1 MNAFRISFSLLL
13 LSAAVN
19 VVVAQ
24 EKPTTE
30 VSPDDITQWV
40 KNLDADEYG
49 TRQSAQ
55 KKLEKAG
62 VAAIDAVREAA
73 VGESQEAASRAIDIL
88 QKHARSDDESLKTAA
103 TGALQ
108 KLAEGDN
115 AIVAER
121 AENAL
126 KPMEEETP
134 QQSPDTPVPV
144 RPRVIPFGG
153 GGGIRIEAHAIQ
165 IGGGAK
171 RVSIKNVDGN
181 KEIDVEEKDRKI
193 KITESAEGHI
203 KMKIEG
209 AKDDMDGTKEVEA
222 ESAEELKKKDP
233 EAYKIYEQY
242 SKGSG
247 GAKIEFRALP
257 AGPLPVRPRI
267 RVAPKAP
274 REAIPEKQREE
285 VEQRLKE
292 ALERL
297 EEAQKG
303 LEIEIPEIEADAAK
317 ARLKALETIRKQLQ
331 KQLEDVEKQIEA
343 AKEE

>member
-13 LSAAVN
+13 LSAAFN
-19 VVVAQ
+19 VAVAQ

-40 KNLDADEYG
+40 KDLDADEYG

-55 KKLEKAG
+55 NKLEKAG

-88 QKHARSDDESLKTAA
+88 QKHVRSEDEALKTAA

-108 KLAEGDN
+108 KLASGDN

-126 KPMEEETP
+126 KPAEEETP
-134 QQSPDTPVPV
+134 QQAPDTSVPV
-144 RPRVIPFGG
+144 RPRVIRFGG

-193 KITESAEGHI
+193 KIVESAEGHI

-209 AKDDMDGTKEVEA
+209 AKDDMDGTKEIEA

-233 EAYKIYEQY
+233 EAHKIYEQY
-242 SKGSG
+242 SKGGG
-247 GAKIEFRALP
+247 GARIEFRALP

-267 RVAPKAP
+267 RPALP
-274 REAIPEKQREE
+274 RDVIPEKQREE
-285 VEQRLKE
+285 VEKRLEE

-297 EEAQKG
+297 EEAQEG
-303 LEIEIPEIEADAAK
+303 LEIEVPEIEADAAK

-331 KQLEDVEKQIEA
+331 KQLQDVEKQIEE